1 MDECRLTSCDRVYRQ
16 MVSGTTRWLV
26 FRCRGFL
33 VDPRASRTSHE
44 CPPSYSSQPGAQPEL
59 QPNTPSHHCIFIGEI
74 VRQGDEELSSGLKV
88 SRSWNL
94 FRAES
99 RKLEPRTCRLIRFAA
114 SSLI

>member
-1 MDECRLTSCDRVYRQ
+1 
-16 MVSGTTRWLV
+16 MVSVPLQ
-26 FRCRGFL
+26 GFL
-33 VDPRASRTSHE
+33 SGSPRLE
-44 CPPSYSSQPGAQPEL
+44 NQPRVSPVIFITAGAQPEL